1 MRNPFALDPASA
13 QARRQARRAHLDR
26 EPVLSAT
33 DDPAMRTD
41 PHHFAVFRAQGSDPV
56 ADLGRAVE
64 GWVLV
69 HDWGLSADDA
79 AAWAADF
86 EATTNWFVLVD
97 LAGER
102 GPQAVGSLAVS
113 DCLAGPSET
122 LRAAAVACQ
131 RAGRPVPPELT
142 VRDEDRVGGLWDV
155 MQVSVLRPYRGT
167 TASVWLSRAVYRCVL
182 EAGVR
187 RLVAS
192 MTARELQALLALGFP
207 ITTVDGL
214 AGDSPYGLEHLGFTF
229 QTADVAGV
237 ETAVADQIDLLLDA
251 YARDGDEC
259 WLRLADVASVFLTG
273 WPCPPSRRRLPVP
286 A

>member
-1 MRNPFALDPASA
+1 MSNPFALDPESA
-13 QARRQARRAHLDR
+13 EARRLARRALRDLR
-26 EPVLSAT
+26 PVLSTT

-41 PHHFAVFRAQGSDPV
+41 QHHFAIFRAQGHDPV

-69 HDWGLSADDA
+69 HDWGLSPDDA

-86 EATTNWFVLVD
+86 EATINWFVLVD
-97 LAGER
+97 LAA
-102 GPQAVGSLAVS
+102 GPGPRAVGSLAVS

-142 VRDEDRVGGLWDV
+142 VREADRVGGLWDL

-167 TASVWLSRAVYRCVL
+167 TASVWLYRAVYRCVL

-214 AGDSPYGLEHLGFTF
+214 TGESPYGLEHLGVTF
-229 QTADVAGV
+229 QTAEVARV
-237 ETAVADQIDLLLDA
+237 EAAIAGQIDRVLDA
-251 YARDGDEC
+251 HARDGDER
-259 WLRLADVASVFLTG
+259 WLRLADIASIFLTG
-273 WPCPPSRRRLPVP
+273 RPCPASRRGIPVP